1 MDHYDFAALAYRTA
15 NGLGLHLHG
24 EADLSFPEGGTA
36 VIVVPKP
43 ESMIQNACGHE
54 GFLSVGCFGEHPI
67 WKPDCPLFSTPK
79 YAQSG

>member
-1 MDHYDFAALAYRTA
+1 
-15 NGLGLHLHG
+15 
-24 EADLSFPEGGTA
+24 
-36 VIVVPKP
+36 VIVVPKT
-43 ESMIQNACGHE
+43 ESMIQKTCGHE